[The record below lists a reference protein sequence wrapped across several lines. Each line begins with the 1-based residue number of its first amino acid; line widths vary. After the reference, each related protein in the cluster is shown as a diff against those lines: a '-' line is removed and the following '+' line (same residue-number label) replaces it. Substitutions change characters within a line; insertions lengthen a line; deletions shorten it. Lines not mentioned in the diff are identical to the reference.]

1 MFAPPT
7 RAVAAALYRKV
18 EEESEEFSSRLTT
31 HAANNNMSLNRLENL
46 YIVQL
51 NIDISCHLT
60 IQVIRKKSFLIGGII
75 FFPTILPEL

>member
-7 RAVAAALYRKV
+7 KAVAAALYRKV

-51 NIDISCHLT
+51 NIDISCQQVHL
-60 IQVIRKKSFLIGGII
+60 FMLI
-75 FFPTILPEL
+75 

>member
-31 HAANNNMSLNRLENL
+31 HAANNNMSLNRLEDLL
-46 YIVQL
+46 YFCIMNACIV
-51 NIDISCHLT
+51 
-60 IQVIRKKSFLIGGII
+60 
-75 FFPTILPEL
+75 

>member
-51 NIDISCHLT
+51 NIKEGSIILQD
-60 IQVIRKKSFLIGGII
+60 RKMMNIPGS
-75 FFPTILPEL
+75 

>member
-31 HAANNNMSLNRLENL
+31 HAANINMSLNRLVYL

-51 NIDISCHLT
+51 NVKFSCHFT
-60 IQVIRKKSFLIGGII
+60 IQVIRKNHF
-75 FFPTILPEL
+75 

>member
-51 NIDISCHLT
+51 NIDKCLVVT
-60 IQVIRKKSFLIGGII
+60 
-75 FFPTILPEL
+75 

>member
-31 HAANNNMSLNRLENL
+31 HAANNNMSLNRLVQL

-51 NIDISCHLT
+51 NVDK
-60 IQVIRKKSFLIGGII
+60 IQLSLDD
-75 FFPTILPEL
+75 TSYS

>member
-31 HAANNNMSLNRLENL
+31 HAANNNMSLNRLEYL

-51 NIDISCHLT
+51 NVKFSCHLT
-60 IQVIRKKSFLIGGII
+60 IQVIRKNHF
-75 FFPTILPEL
+75 

>member
-51 NIDISCHLT
+51 NIDI
-60 IQVIRKKSFLIGGII
+60 
-75 FFPTILPEL
+75 